1 MTEHGDGN
9 GQDEHGERAEQVGQ
23 GGDQPTQQFA
33 PPTAPTYP
41 PAYGPPTY
49 PPPSYPQ
56 QPHPQASYPDTPHG
70 QQPYGQQ
77 PYGQQPYGQQPYG
90 QQPYGQPQ
98 YGQQPY
104 PGYDPNQGYGTPT
117 FPGYDPNQPYGY
129 PQQPGYPFGY
139 PQQGYGQPGYEQQSY
154 AQPGYQPA
162 PAKANRTPLWIAAGG
177 AVLVVVAL
185 VLLFW
190 EPGFAVTKKL
200 SHTAVENYIEQNLG
214 SSNVV
219 CNGGQNIAIEKGK
232 TFTCTG
238 SDGARF
244 SVTIT
249 QTDGAHYTAVPDGN

>member
-9 GQDEHGERAEQVGQ
+9 GQGEYGDPAEQG
-23 GGDQPTQQFA
+23 GGDQSTEQFG
-33 PPTAPTYP
+33 PPSE
-41 PAYGPPTY
+41 PTY
-49 PPPSYPQ
+49 PPPTYPAPAYPPPTYPQ
-56 QPHPQASYPDTPHG
+56 QPHPQASYPQTPYP
-70 QQPYGQQ
+70 QYGQQ
-77 PYGQQPYGQQPYG
+77 PYPSQQ
-90 QQPYGQPQ
+90 Q

-104 PGYDPNQGYGTPT
+104 PGYDPNQQQYGQQPY
-117 FPGYDPNQPYGY
+117 PGYDPSQQQYGQQPYAGYDPNYPYGY
-129 PQQPGYPFGY
+129 PQQGY
-139 PQQGYGQPGYEQQSY
+139 QQQSY
-154 AQPGYQPA
+154 AQPGYSPA
-162 PAKANRTPLWIAAGG
+162 PAKANRRPLWIAAAG

-214 SSNVV
+214 SSDVV
-219 CNGGQNIAIEKGK
+219 CNGGQNIDIAKGK

>member
-1 MTEHGDGN
+1 MTEHGDGS
-9 GQDEHGERAEQVGQ
+9 GEDEYGDAAEQG
-23 GGDQPTQQFA
+23 GGDQPTQQFPPPSYPPPS
-33 PPTAPTYP
+33 PPTSSYP
-41 PAYGPPTY
+41 APTY

-56 QPHPQASYPDTPHG
+56 QPHPQASYPEA
-70 QQPYGQQ
+70 PY
-77 PYGQQPYGQQPYG
+77 
-90 QQPYGQPQ
+90 PQ

-104 PGYDPNQGYGTPT
+104 PGYDPNQQPQYGQQPY
-117 FPGYDPNQPYGY
+117 PGYAPNQPYGY
-129 PQQPGYPFGY
+129 PQQQSYPYGYP
-139 PQQGYGQPGYEQQSY
+139 QPGYEQQSY
-154 AQPGYQPA
+154 AQPGYQPE

-219 CNGGQNIAIEKGK
+219 CNGGQDIGIEKGK

-249 QTDGAHYTAVPDGN
+249 QTDGAHYTAVPEGN